1 MYNRSQS
8 HGDARTSQQLSCSFQ
23 PFNSSTGIAQQNP
36 NHQQASQLTDE
47 EYLDFL
53 KQTFGITTTVEL
65 KNLLDLIASQTY
77 SAWDTFNQRA
87 TSKTIAPAVLD
98 ARYPHAGFE
107 VAPAGVNQALHY
119 PQTGQTTPTTTGNE
133 LPITAG
139 NTKRRKVNAS
149 FDAGTSQTST
159 ANFMAS
165 QQKPSY
171 STVPTPTASHSFNR
185 TQHEPSYSPGSMP
198 TADSDF
204 TGAQQEPIHRK
215 ARIQKTGP
223 NFTASQQRPSNS
235 MHPAANTPSP
245 SSEQVFNHGSPAYSV
260 SPPFQ
265 YQQPAVNNNAHQ
277 DVCSAPPSG
286 QQASASMPT
295 AQPTSFALTPFN
307 KHAKRPSSSP
317 SAGQFFSYSDP
328 AVAASPRSQYQQPAG
343 SHNTHQNVWSA
354 PSSPQYGA
362 GFPSASMPPA
372 QPASRALMPFNQY
385 HNVPSPSTSPE
396 QDFTLGYSSSAS
408 SPPFNIQQPGEYD
421 TFHQDFWS
429 SPPSGAELPT
439 SSFTTTD
446 LTPPNFSQD
455 NQQGNYLSSGPQINV
470 YQQSN
475 VLSSG
480 VQVNQPSN
488 ILSSGAQ
495 VNQLNNVSSNGPQVN
510 QQGVGSSPANMPPAQ
525 PASVAPPQV
534 NQEGNALSSGPHV
547 NQQGAGIPPANM
559 PPAQPA
565 SVAPPQVNQQG
576 NAPLNGPQ
584 ANQQNNVAANGQQV
598 NLHRNVV
605 QTIAGIN
612 RIDGHNADMKALR
625 AIQPGAKLPAME
637 LSLTELLTYFPNHT
651 TWPYVMLRFR
661 AAGATTKRIAQG
673 QLFVRGVINNEDAT
687 KSVDNKI
694 RHQKLKAGDMLFGSG
709 RTNYTSQDAENQLKT
724 LSAGRVSFDVSA
736 YTARIYHQPTVHT
749 KLVDIARGVTRHPGG
764 QDAGKFTQ
772 VVQYVL
778 GNLATMADKTT
789 ADVVTLAAQHGFTHP
804 AEAGTDDWDRLCVER
819 MILLLKANGMP

>member
-1 MYNRSQS
+1 MAVKNTFDLILLLRKVKTSYAPLSSSRGGVPSFLSSDDHNVPLETSNQRRNMYSRSQS

-23 PFNSSTGIAQQNP
+23 SFNSSTGIAQQNP
-36 NHQQASQLTDE
+36 NYQQASQLTDE

-65 KNLLDLIASQTY
+65 NNLLDLIASQTY

-107 VAPAGVNQALHY
+107 VAPAGVNQPLHY

-204 TGAQQEPIHRK
+204 TGAQQEPIRRK
-215 ARIQKTGP
+215 ARMQKTGP
-223 NFTASQQRPSNS
+223 NFTASQQRPSSS

-328 AVAASPRSQYQQPAG
+328 AVAVSPRSQYQQPAG

-354 PSSPQYGA
+354 PSSSQYGA
-362 GFPSASMPPA
+362 GFPSASMSPA
-372 QPASRALMPFNQY
+372 QPTSRALMPFNQY
-385 HNVPSPSTSPE
+385 DNVPSPSTSPE
-396 QDFTLGYSSSAS
+396 QDFTLSYSSSAS

-470 YQQSN
+470 YQRN
-475 VLSSG
+475 
-480 VQVNQPSN
+480 N
-488 ILSSGAQ
+488 

-510 QQGVGSSPANMPPAQ
+510 QQGVGSSPANTPSTQ
-525 PASVAPPQV
+525 PASFVPLQT
-534 NQEGNALSSGPHV
+534 NQQGNILSSGPQA

-576 NAPLNGPQ
+576 NALSSGPHVNQQSVGIASASMPPAQAAPVAPPQANQQGNAPSNGPQ

-625 AIQPGAKLPAME
+625 AIPPGAKLPAME

-661 AAGATTKRIAQG
+661 AAGAPTKRVTI
-673 QLFVRGVINNEDAT
+673 
-687 KSVDNKI
+687 
-694 RHQKLKAGDMLFGSG
+694 
-709 RTNYTSQDAENQLKT
+709 
-724 LSAGRVSFDVSA
+724 GRVFMAFGIGCVFWVIQSPVFA
-736 YTARIYHQPTVHT
+736 
-749 KLVDIARGVTRHPGG
+749 ARGIE
-764 QDAGKFTQ
+764 Q
-772 VVQYVL
+772 
-778 GNLATMADKTT
+778 
-789 ADVVTLAAQHGFTHP
+789 
-804 AEAGTDDWDRLCVER
+804 
-819 MILLLKANGMP
+819 LLK